1 MVKIKVSD
9 SGECHVYVRGNWDD
23 VKKHLLVAATK
34 VRTMAAD
41 TRKFARAASGVT
53 PLADLKKTTEEPK
66 QETIPAWQ
74 PSRQPQFIR
83 SVQVEQAVGG
93 LGSGIHGGAA

>member
-9 SGECHVYVRGNWDD
+9 SGECHVFVRGNWDD

-53 PLADLKKTTEEPK
+53 PLADLKKATEEPK

-74 PSRQPQFIR
+74 PQISRP
-83 SVQVEQAVGG
+83 EQGTGG
-93 LGSGIHGGAA
+93 KLHGGAA